1 MIFITIIIC
10 AIAYY
15 MGYCYATNPFGN
27 VDLEKDMPFCT
38 EWLRKTPE
46 ERDKIWDAMVIKTNA
61 EWEHR
66 RATMTDDEL
75 EEKYKVLY
83 TYKNE
88 DARNKRK
95 EQEKKILKSRE
106 NNG

>member
-1 MIFITIIIC
+1 MIIMTIIIC

-38 EWLRKTPE
+38 EWLNKTPE
-46 ERDKIWDAMVIKTNA
+46 ERDKEWAEMVIKTNT

-66 RATMTDDEL
+66 RATMTDDEI

-83 TYKNE
+83 WYKDE
-88 DARNKRK
+88 SARNKRK
-95 EQEKKILKSRE
+95 EQEKLILKIRE